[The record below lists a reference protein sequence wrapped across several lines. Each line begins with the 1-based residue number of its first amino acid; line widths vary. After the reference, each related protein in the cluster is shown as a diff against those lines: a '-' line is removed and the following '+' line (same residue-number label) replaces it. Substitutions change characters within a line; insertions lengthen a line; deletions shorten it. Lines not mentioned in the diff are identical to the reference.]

1 MLLKISASG
10 ELEKLSKDRVWIEI
24 ERSLRSPNASEF
36 FTLLLN
42 FKLHKPWLSSMS
54 DSKCNDQNSAE
65 IKWAELESKNNFKLG
80 ENLPVPNNFKMH
92 VQLLEAMLDCY
103 QESSEEDLIQSV
115 ERINFH
121 RNMTEINALLNLEG
135 LSKNKDFISKLGKYI
150 LEEDFTTLK
159 EASKDEVRNVKLHLI
174 KQAITKTYA

>member
-1 MLLKISASG
+1 M
-10 ELEKLSKDRVWIEI
+10 EKLSKDRVWIEI
-24 ERSLRSPNASEF
+24 ERSLQSPNASEF

-80 ENLPVPNNFKMH
+80 ENLPVPNNFKMY
-92 VQLLEAMLDCY
+92 VQLLEAMFDCQ
-103 QESSEEDLIQSV
+103 QESSEENLIQSI

-121 RNMTEINALLNLEG
+121 RNMTEI
-135 LSKNKDFISKLGKYI
+135 
-150 LEEDFTTLK
+150 
-159 EASKDEVRNVKLHLI
+159 
-174 KQAITKTYA
+174 